1 MSRFINVFMKEYF
14 LLQMAEGGSNPP
26 RRSASSGG
34 GPGGSSSSGGG
45 GSSSA
50 HGMYWPPASPE
61 DKEVLIESRTV
72 SGGSQSEMNQVW

>member
-1 MSRFINVFMKEYF
+1 
-14 LLQMAEGGSNPP
+14 MAEGGSNPPP

-34 GPGGSSSSGGG
+34 GGSSSSSGGG
-45 GSSSA
+45 ANGGGSSA

-72 SGGSQSEMNQVW
+72 SGGSQSEIHQVW

>member
-1 MSRFINVFMKEYF
+1 
-14 LLQMAEGGSNPP
+14 MAEGGSNPPP

-34 GPGGSSSSGGG
+34 GGSSSSSGGANG
-45 GSSSA
+45 GGSSA

-72 SGGSQSEMNQVW
+72 SGGSQSEIHQVWSPLAFHLTIKDRY

>member
-1 MSRFINVFMKEYF
+1 
-14 LLQMAEGGSNPP
+14 MAEGGSNPPP

-34 GPGGSSSSGGG
+34 GGGSSGGG
-45 GSSSA
+45 ANGGSSA

-72 SGGSQSEMNQVW
+72 SGGSQSEIHQVWRPCS

>member
-1 MSRFINVFMKEYF
+1 
-14 LLQMAEGGSNPP
+14 MAEGGSNPPP

-34 GPGGSSSSGGG
+34 GGGSSSGAATGG
-45 GSSSA
+45 SSA

-72 SGGSQSEMNQVW
+72 SGGSQSEINQVW

>member
-34 GPGGSSSSGGG
+34 GPGGSSGGASGG
-45 GSSSA
+45 SSA

-72 SGGSQSEMNQVW
+72 SGGSKSEMNQVW